1 MYANIGRSRR
11 VNYGGDESPGTW
23 DPWGFTSPG
32 AAHAMAFRR
41 HMELYGTTTRQL
53 AEVSVSIRY
62 HACLNPDAVM
72 RNPITIE
79 DHESARYI
87 AAPLRLL
94 DYCLIN
100 DGAVCLILT
109 SKERARDFAK
119 PPVLISGFGAQE
131 TFSPSSIA
139 NFDMDFWYP
148 AISAAGKQA
157 YQMAGVTHED
167 VDALMCYDNFSPT
180 VLFSLEGLGFCRR
193 GESGAFVENG
203 ALSLGG
209 RLPVNT
215 DGGHLSNSYMQGWA
229 LNVEAVRQLRGNA
242 APGRSR
248 IARSCSMCRRR
259 LARGPSST
267 RAAEGEHPMSYNKPL
282 PRVDTLNKPFWAAA
296 KQGRFMLHHCPAC
309 GDTRFP
315 PGPVCPKCMAGEQ
328 TWIEASGRGRWSP
341 GSICIGHI
349 GMGSRMICRTGY
361 VWCGWRK
368 GRWWSTT
375 WSTGL
380 TICG

>member
-1 MYANIGRSRR
+1 MFDLGDLKNKVAVIGVGNTKYGNFPQTDDYGLAAQAFKNAVADCGIDKNQIDGLLVSRIPYYARMGEVLGLNPSWTVTLPGHGRMSGMGIIEAAAAIASGLCTTAVLLYANIGRSRR

-62 HACLNPDAVM
+62 HAGLNPHAVM

-148 AISAAGKQA
+148 SISAAGRQA
-157 YQMAGVTHED
+157 YEMAGVTHKD
-167 VDALMCYDNFSPT
+167 IDALMCYDNFSTT
-180 VLFSLEGLGFCRR
+180 VLFSLEGLGFCQR
-193 GESGAFVENG
+193 GEAGAFVENG
-203 ALSLGG
+203 ALSLGGG

-215 DGGHLSNSYMQGWA
+215 DGGHLSNSYM
-229 LNVEAVRQLRGNA
+229 
-242 APGRSR
+242 
-248 IARSCSMCRRR
+248 
-259 LARGPSST
+259 
-267 RAAEGEHPMSYNKPL
+267 
-282 PRVDTLNKPFWAAA
+282 
-296 KQGRFMLHHCPAC
+296 
-309 GDTRFP
+309 
-315 PGPVCPKCMAGEQ
+315 
-328 TWIEASGRGRWSP
+328 
-341 GSICIGHI
+341 
-349 GMGSRMICRTGY
+349 
-361 VWCGWRK
+361 
-368 GRWWSTT
+368 
-375 WSTGL
+375 
-380 TICG
+380 